1 MGANGRLRKREGENT
16 DAAPLM
22 RETVHLAWIMLLLV
36 GIPSS
41 WRKKQANCSQ
51 KKNRLCRTDGMSVN
65 PTRRRD
71 KELGTDRYLLL
82 FSPTNNWDS
91 FFFRG
96 LLLSLL
102 YDMKLYK
109 RKNQCRRLIDGLC
122 QRSIW
127 GHWIFFYIFPIPTWL
142 AFNSTWWSD
151 QIAWLPLGGGQA
163 SPLIAGQWKPHMAMV
178 GEMKGTMMRPHW
190 PCEHVTM

>member
-36 GIPSS
+36 GIPPS
-41 WRKKQANCSQ
+41 WKKKQANCSQ

-65 PTRRRD
+65 PARRRD

-91 FFFRG
+91 FFSGDYYYHLYMTWNYIKWKINAVVWLMACASDQFEATEFSSIFFQYQPDWLLIAHSDQTRLLDYPLEVVR
-96 LLLSLL
+96 LLL
-102 YDMKLYK
+102 
-109 RKNQCRRLIDGLC
+109 
-122 QRSIW
+122 
-127 GHWIFFYIFPIPTWL
+127 
-142 AFNSTWWSD
+142 
-151 QIAWLPLGGGQA
+151 
-163 SPLIAGQWKPHMAMV
+163 
-178 GEMKGTMMRPHW
+178 
-190 PCEHVTM
+190 